1 MSRGLNVFVNIG
13 AKVGSSVG
21 SATRATTANFERMG
35 RRLKVINAEAKASLA
50 GMEEAQNKRWAT
62 IAGGVGAAYLGARAL
77 KPFVTFE
84 HRLTMLGNTAEV
96 HGAKLDTA
104 GQEIIRV
111 GARFGAGASAA
122 AEGVNDFVAAGLSL
136 DTSIK
141 ALAPTLKLAKT
152 SGIEITEA
160 SQAGIAVM
168 QNLGVEVG
176 RVGRSFDIMAKA
188 GKLGRFELNDM
199 AKAFPGLA
207 SRAKLL
213 GMSGE
218 DGVARLAA
226 MLQPIREGARDADE
240 AANNLLNLFD
250 KLVGK
255 ETTDYFAKQGVSIP
269 AVFAKAKAEGRDFV
283 DAMLDETARLTKGGT
298 DAFALSKLFPDRQ
311 ARQAMLLLLQNRGKT
326 DSIRQQS
333 LNSSGTL
340 DADFGRISKTSK
352 FGLDKAVAGL
362 ERIGIALGKAFG
374 PALGD
379 MAERF
384 AVFAERFAG
393 WAEKHPAAVKT
404 IGSLVVGMIA
414 LRTAGAAVGLMFG
427 GLFGRLARFGAG
439 KLAGGI
445 WNFLFSGIGKAG
457 PRIPFIRI
465 VGSILG
471 GLGRS
476 LLSGLVRMGP
486 LIIRGLI
493 MAFGLLSNPVG
504 WGIILAGVAA
514 ALIWYFR
521 DDLARAWPKVV
532 TWFKGAFTGIKKY
545 ILGINWSG
553 VGWAI
558 ADGLTFGLASK
569 LRGANWGGIV
579 KGALGGFALGGPA
592 GAVAGG
598 LAGARARGGPVSGG
612 GLYLVGEEGPEL
624 FRAPQ
629 SGRII
634 PAGRTAAMLA
644 AAAMTPMAAAASPV
658 SPSAVSAPAAGA
670 PMQVTISVNGA
681 QDPAAVAVAV
691 RRELNRLAN
700 GQSALLSD

>member
-1 MSRGLNVFVNIG
+1 MSRGLSVFVSIG
-13 AKVGSSVG
+13 AKLLPSLNA
-21 SATRATTANFERMG
+21 SAMGVERRMG
-35 RRLKVINAEAKASLA
+35 LMTKRIRLHAAETKAALA
-50 GMEEAQNKRWAT
+50 GMEEAQNKRWAV
-62 IAGGVGAAYLGARAL
+62 IGRGAAAAFVGAQAI
-77 KPFVTFE
+77 KPFVAFE
-84 HRLTMLGNTAEV
+84 DRLVRLGNTAEV
-96 HGAKLDTA
+96 HGARLDIA

-111 GARFGAGASAA
+111 GARFGTGASAA

-136 DTSIK
+136 DSSIK

-160 SQAGIAVM
+160 SQAGISVM
-168 QNLGVEVG
+168 QNLGVEAG

-213 GMSGE
+213 GMSGT

-250 KLVGK
+250 KLTGK
-255 ETTDYFAKQGVSIP
+255 ETSDYFSKMGVNIP
-269 AVFAKAKAEGRDFV
+269 AVFAKAKREGRDFV
-283 DAMLDETARLTKGGT
+283 TAMLDETARLTKGGT

-311 ARQAMLLLLQNRGKT
+311 ARQAMLLLLQNRGKV
-326 DSIRQQS
+326 DSIRRQS
-333 LNSSGTL
+333 LNSRGTL
-340 DADFGRISKTSK
+340 DADFGRIRKTSK
-352 FGLDKAVAGL
+352 FGLDRTVAGL

-393 WAEKHPAAVKT
+393 WAEKHPSVVKT

-427 GLFGRLARFGAG
+427 GLFGKLARFGAG

-445 WNFLFSGIGKAG
+445 WSFLFSSVGKAG

-465 VGSILG
+465 IGSILG

-532 TWFKGAFTGIKKY
+532 AWFKNAWTGLKNW
-545 ILGINWSG
+545 LGSIDWSG
-553 VGWAI
+553 IGMRI
-558 ADGLTFGLASK
+558 ADALTFGLASK
-569 LRGANWGGIV
+569 FGAAMASIKSKMPSGTGMNSTR
-579 KGALGGFALGGPA
+579 
-592 GAVAGG
+592 GG
-598 LAGARARGGPVSGG
+598 LAGARARGGPVRRG

-629 SGRII
+629 SGRIV
-634 PAGRTAAMLA
+634 PTGRTAAMLA
-644 AAAMTPMAAAASPV
+644 AMAMVPAAAAASPV
-658 SPSAVSAPAAGA
+658 TSTVSAPAARA
-670 PMQVTISVNGA
+670 PMEVTININGG
-681 QDPAAVAVAV
+681 QDPRAIALEV

-700 GQSALLSD
+700 GQAALLSD

>member
-21 SATRATTANFERMG
+21 SASRATVSNFERMG
-35 RRLKVINAEAKASLA
+35 RRLKVVAAETKATFA
-50 GMEEAQNKRWAT
+50 GMEEAQNRRWAVL
-62 IAGGVGAAYLGARAL
+62 ARGAAAVYVGSRAL

-84 HRLTMLGNTAEV
+84 DRLVRLGNTAEI
-96 HGAKLDTA
+96 HGAKLDLA
-104 GQEIIRV
+104 GNNIVRV
-111 GARFGAGASAA
+111 GARFGTGASAA

-136 DTSIK
+136 DTAVA

-152 SGIEITEA
+152 SGIEVTEA
-160 SQAGIAVM
+160 SQAGISVM

-176 RVGRSFDIMAKA
+176 RVGRAFDIMAKA

-213 GMSGE
+213 GMSGT

-250 KLVGK
+250 KLTGK
-255 ETTDYFAKQGVSIP
+255 ETSDYYSKMGVEVP
-269 AVFAKAKAEGRDFV
+269 AVFAKAKREGRDFV
-283 DAMLDETARLTKGGT
+283 DAMLDETAKLTKGGT

-311 ARQAMLLLLQNRGKT
+311 ARQAMLLLLQNRSKMER
-326 DSIRQQS
+326 IRRQS

-374 PALGD
+374 PSLGN

-384 AVFAERFAG
+384 AVLAERFAG
-393 WAEKHPAAVKT
+393 WAEKHPAAIKT

-445 WNFLFSGIGKAG
+445 WGFLFSGIGKAG
-457 PRIPFIRI
+457 PRIPFARV
-465 VGSILG
+465 VGGVLA

-476 LLSGLVRMGP
+476 LLGGLARLAPLVLRGLV
-486 LIIRGLI
+486 

-504 WGIILAGVAA
+504 WAIILAGVAA
-514 ALIWYFR
+514 ACIYYFR
-521 DDLARAWPKVV
+521 DDLARAWPKVIA
-532 TWFKGAFTGIKKY
+532 WFKSAWASIKAVA
-545 ILGINWSG
+545 LSINWSG
-553 VGWAI
+553 IGMSI
-558 ADGLTFGLASK
+558 ADSLTFGLASK
-569 LRGANWGGIV
+569 
-579 KGALGGFALGGPA
+579 FA
-592 GAVAGG
+592 GAMSRIRSQVPSAGNTGMNSGRGG
-598 LAGARARGGPVSGG
+598 LAGARAKGGPVSRGG
-612 GLYLVGEEGPEL
+612 TYLVGEEGPEL

-629 SGRII
+629 GGRII
-634 PAGRTAAMLA
+634 PAGRTAAMF
-644 AAAMTPMAAAASPV
+644 AAMAMAPVAAAASP
-658 SPSAVSAPAAGA
+658 AAGSASAQA
-670 PMQVTISVNGA
+670 PQITININGA
-681 QDPAAVAVAV
+681 QEPNAVA
-691 RRELNRLAN
+691 REVERIMKKMADRS
-700 GQSALLSD
+700 GLLSD